1 MLEFCVFVQ
10 QHGVLLCGAGG
21 KPGIGD

>member
-1 MLEFCVFVQ
+1 MLEVCVFVQ
-10 QHGVLLCGAGG
+10 QHGVWLCGAGG

>member
-1 MLEFCVFVQ
+1 MLEICVFVQ